1 MQNPILEEVSQD
13 KDKMN
18 SLKIDSVTTNAK
30 GRNSNIPIINPL
42 VNTFSSKDSRNAD
55 IEL

>member
-42 VNTFSSKDSRNAD
+42 VNTFSSKDSRNAE